1 MVWLFSLLCFFS
13 TVQAEESSGFSAERV
28 PISAEFYGARFK
40 THVIVTT
47 GAPLKQATA
56 PEILHHNAL
65 RLKHMTEWIE
75 KSSDRFDFNDYGRF
89 QLVVETI
96 DAMGIQTI
104 NRTHSHYRPIE
115 VALERGRWTTQDR
128 LLAIGGG
135 LEAIGY
141 NVAVFRHPRM
151 GLLLGLGTQDPDLNV
166 DSIQEAWT
174 IRRDGVVRN
183 VNVEWMLWNGTDRL
197 GHMKDFEKTHLN
209 ALKNLESVPP
219 TGEYFSFMER
229 KTPQFTK
236 RNPKR
241 IHLPVS
247 DSDETLTMTHH
258 PHVADWYARYP
269 QFAFERQ
276 VQFVQDEMALLNLK
290 PSIRRLAARADSEE
304 DFINQLLRTLQTQF
318 KYQEGPLR
326 SMDEVLQSRHADC
339 DQLSMMMLIALRT
352 VGYTHNDVVSVRWPG
367 HLALGIRAKRAS
379 PEGSVLNLKNGQYA
393 VLDTTNYI
401 YRQDKLVS
409 RWGATSDKYGASVTV
424 GSLDAMKRKRMLTH

>member
-1 MVWLFSLLCFFS
+1 MVWLFALLSVFS
-13 TVQAEESSGFSAERV
+13 VVQAEESSAYSAERV
-28 PISAEFYGARFK
+28 PISGAFYGATFK
-40 THVIVTT
+40 TDVTVTT
-47 GAPLKQATA
+47 GAPLKHATA

-96 DAMGIQTI
+96 DAMGIHTI
-104 NRTHSHYRPIE
+104 DRNHTHYRPIE

-135 LEAIGY
+135 LEAVGY
-141 NVAVFRHPRM
+141 NVAIFRHPKE

-174 IRRDGVVRN
+174 IRRDGITRH
-183 VNVEWMLWNGTDRL
+183 VNVEWMLWNGADRL
-197 GHMKDFEKTHLN
+197 GHMKDFGTAELN
-209 ALKNLESVPP
+209 ALKNLESAPP
-219 TGEYFSFMER
+219 TGQYFSFMER
-229 KTPQFTK
+229 KTPQFAK

-247 DSDETLTMTHH
+247 GSNETLTMTHH

-276 VQFVQDEMALLNLK
+276 VQFVHDEMALLNLK
-290 PSIRRLAARADSEE
+290 PSVRRLAARAESEE
-304 DFINQLLRTLQTQF
+304 AFINQLLRTLQTQF

-326 SMDEVLQSRHADC
+326 AMDEVIQSRHADC
-339 DQLSMMMLIALRT
+339 DQLSMMMLIALRS
-352 VGYTHNDVVSVRWPG
+352 VGYTHKDIVSVRWPG
-367 HLALGIRAKRAS
+367 HLALGIRAKRTV
-379 PEGSVLNLKNGQYA
+379 PEGSVLNLNNGQYA
-393 VLDTTNYI
+393 VLDTTNYL
-401 YRQDKLVS
+401 YRDNKLVS

-424 GSLDAMKRKRMLTH
+424 GSLNAMTRRKPLTH